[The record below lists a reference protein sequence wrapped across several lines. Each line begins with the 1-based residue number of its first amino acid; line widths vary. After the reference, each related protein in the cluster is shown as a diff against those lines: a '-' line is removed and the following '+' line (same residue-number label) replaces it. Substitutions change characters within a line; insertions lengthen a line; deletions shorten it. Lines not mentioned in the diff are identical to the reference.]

1 MFALPERD
9 ILYGNRFSCCL
20 SVNSLHCAMKSC
32 LAYTPKSK
40 LIWQF
45 SDFIVGWRR
54 LAPPS
59 VSQCQIYFT
68 LNSATLLIPT
78 QCYGPLFQV
87 FFGSTDVARVPSFRF
102 LSDCVCSTSPPMSCW
117 PAARITCLGHIKQAY
132 LPMTSLMTNTHTLP
146 HTHKKTG
153 RHSHSH
159 NPQKQ
164 MGNFVCAR
172 HAVEFTL

>member
-54 LAPPS
+54 LAPTFCKPMPNIFYSEFSHSSDSYSMLWTTFPS
-59 VSQCQIYFT
+59 LFWQHWCRPSPVFPILVRLRLFDIP
-68 LNSATLLIPT
+68 AHVLL
-78 QCYGPLFQV
+78 
-87 FFGSTDVARVPSFRF
+87 ARCP
-102 LSDCVCSTSPPMSCW
+102 DYMSG
-117 PAARITCLGHIKQAY
+117 AHQ
-132 LPMTSLMTNTHTLP
+132 TSLLTNDLVNDEHTHTA
-146 HTHKKTG
+146 
-153 RHSHSH
+153 SH
-159 NPQKQ
+159 
-164 MGNFVCAR
+164 A
-172 HAVEFTL
+172 